1 MIEVVECKG
10 DANVYEMLKMI
21 QAEDKDIALID
32 ARQRL
37 REHPDIFESVLI
49 EYTFSQG
56 IAKMKKIIADSK
68 KVDYFGGRLCK
79 N

>member
-1 MIEVVECKG
+1 MIEVVECRG
-10 DANVYEMLKMI
+10 DAKVYEMLKMI

-37 REHPDIFESVLI
+37 KEYPDIFESVLS
-49 EYTFSQG
+49 EYNFLQV
-56 IAKMKKIIADSK
+56 IDNLKKAIDDSK

>member
-10 DANVYEMLKMI
+10 DAKVYEMLKMI
-21 QAEDKDIALID
+21 QAADKDIALID

-49 EYTFSQG
+49 EYIFSQG
-56 IAKMKKIIADSK
+56 IAEMKKIIANSK

>member
-10 DANVYEMLKMI
+10 DAKVYEMLKMI
-21 QAEDKDIALID
+21 QADDKDIALID

-37 REHPDIFESVLI
+37 REHPDIFEAVLS
-49 EYTFSQG
+49 EYNFLQV
-56 IAKMKKIIADSK
+56 IDNLNKAIADSK

>member
-10 DANVYEMLKMI
+10 DAKVYEMLKMV
-21 QAEDKDIALID
+21 QADDKDIALID

-37 REHPDIFESVLI
+37 REHQDIFESVLI
-49 EYTFSQG
+49 EYIFSQG
-56 IAKMKKIIADSK
+56 IAKMKKLIADSK

>member
-10 DANVYEMLKMI
+10 DAKVYEMLKMI
-21 QAEDKDIALID
+21 QAADKDIALID

-49 EYTFSQG
+49 EYIFSQG
-56 IAKMKKIIADSK
+56 IAKMKKIIANSK